1 MTGSWPDPPAL
12 DPSTAPSWDELL
24 KIVVATPTG
33 ARLRHEAEQHAV
45 GAGPPHADALVRR
58 FEAAVEDE
66 IRVTLYRDAAAW
78 CPYCQKVWLLL
89 EEKRV
94 PYRVVKVPLDAYG
107 YKPTEYTRKVEGA
120 KLPAIELDG
129 ELRTESADIMA
140 LLDATFP
147 EQPMSPTSDAQAA
160 ALATLEADL
169 QSAWFSLVFYPVEG
183 AALTKAQAA
192 LEASLERLELALG
205 ETPQSPWLLG
215 GDAPSLADVGLA
227 PTMERLLASTLFW
240 RGLRMRNEHERP
252 HLERW
257 LAAWEARP
265 SYRATQA
272 DTYSL
277 VMAMPSQNGPG
288 YYSPEVHA
296 AADRICGLRG
306 AWTLGDTAG
315 DSEAASGGEASVD
328 AARHEAAYRLAANH
342 AAVVKFA
349 ARGAAP
355 AGQPSFHA
363 ELADPNAEPNE
374 AFFAPVDVCLRITAR
389 ALLDG
394 GASPPAAPALH
405 GACDG
410 DALVD
415 YWERYDDGDDGAP
428 PYYWDDET
436 GECVWVPPT
445 RNVDNCL
452 AYLRDRVGVPRDMSA
467 GAAAQLRSHL
477 NWCIGELTA

>member
-1 MTGSWPDPPAL
+1 MSTTWPDPPTL
-12 DPSTAPSWDELL
+12 DQSVAPSWDELL
-24 KIVVATPTG
+24 RLVVAMPTG
-33 ARLRHEAEQHAV
+33 ARLSHEAEQRTV
-45 GAGPPHADALVRR
+45 GAGPPHADAVVRR
-58 FEAAVEDE
+58 FHATAEDE

-94 PYRVVKVPLDAYG
+94 PYRVVKVPLNAYG
-107 YKPTEYTRKVEGA
+107 YKPADYTRKVDGA

-129 ELRTESADIMA
+129 ELHTESAEIMHS
-140 LLDATFP
+140 LDAAFP
-147 EQPMSPTSDAQAA
+147 GQPMSPHSDAAA

-183 AALTKAQAA
+183 AALATAQAA
-192 LEASLERLELALG
+192 LEATLARLESTLG
-205 ETPQSPWLLG
+205 ETPWSPWLLD
-215 GDAPSLADVGLA
+215 GDAPSLADVGLV
-227 PTMERLLASTLFW
+227 PTVERLLASTLFW
-240 RGLRMRNEHERP
+240 RGLELRDTHERP

-272 DTYSL
+272 DAYSL

-288 YYSPEVHA
+288 YYSPGAQA

-306 AWTLGDTAG
+306 AWTPGESAAG
-315 DSEAASGGEASVD
+315 EAATGGGEEE
-328 AARHEAAYRLAANH
+328 ARHEAAFYLVANH
-342 AAVVKFA
+342 AAVVRFA

-355 AGQPSFHA
+355 AGRPSFHA

-374 AFFAPVDVCLRITAR
+374 AFYPAVDVCLRLTAR
-389 ALLDG
+389 ALLDSG
-394 GASPPAAPALH
+394 DVPPRAAPALH

-410 DALVD
+410 GALVD
-415 YWERYDDGDDGAP
+415 SWERYDDGDDGAP

-436 GECVWVPPT
+436 GECVWTPPT

-452 AYLRDRVGVPRDMSA
+452 AYLRDRVGVPRDMGA
-467 GAAAQLRSHL
+467 GAAVQLRSHL
-477 NWCIGELTA
+477 NWCIGQLTTPG

>member
-1 MTGSWPDPPAL
+1 MTSSWPDPPAL
-12 DPSTAPSWDELL
+12 DPSAAPSWDELL
-24 KIVVATPTG
+24 RLVVATPTG
-33 ARLRHEAEQHAV
+33 ARLSHDVEQRTV

-58 FEAAVEDE
+58 FNAAAEDD

-89 EEKRV
+89 EEKRI

-107 YKPTEYTRKVEGA
+107 YKPVTYSRLVEGS

-129 ELRTESADIMA
+129 DLHTESVDILA
-140 LLDATFP
+140 KLDSTFP
-147 EQPMSPTSDAQAA
+147 EPPMSPPSDVKAA
-160 ALATLEADL
+160 ALAALEAEL

-183 AALTKAQAA
+183 AALTKAQTA
-192 LEASLERLELALG
+192 LEATLEKLESALG
-205 ETPQSPWLLG
+205 ETPESSWLLG
-215 GDAPSLADVGLA
+215 GDAPSLADVALA

-240 RGLRMRNEHERP
+240 RGLQLRDADERP
-252 HLERW
+252 QLMRW
-257 LAAWEARP
+257 LEAWEARP

-272 DTYSL
+272 DVYSL

-288 YYSPEVHA
+288 YFSPEAQA

-306 AWTLGDTAG
+306 AWTVDQTAG
-315 DSEAASGGEASVD
+315 GEVQTGEEADAE
-328 AARHEAAYRLAANH
+328 AARHEAAFRLASNH
-342 AAVVKFA
+342 AAVVRFA

-374 AFFAPVDVCLRITAR
+374 AFYPAVDVCLRLTAR
-389 ALLDG
+389 ALLEG
-394 GASPPAAPALH
+394 GTAPRAAPALH

-410 DALVD
+410 GALVD
-415 YWERYDDGDDGAP
+415 CWERYDDGGDGAP

-436 GECVWVPPT
+436 GECVWTPPT

-452 AYLRDRVGVPRDMSA
+452 AYLRDRIGVPRDMSA

-477 NWCIGELTA
+477 NWCIGELTM